1 MTPRQKQLYDI
12 IKADLDATGICPSF
26 EEMRE
31 RMGLASR
38 SAIPRILL
46 ALEEQGHIRRLRYR
60 ARAIEIVGHDVTVD
74 DLLSRDAGGEAI
86 AGVVQAAKRI
96 KKAPWHKEPTV
107 TITENSYQALLK
119 ALGKLRA
126 A

>member
-46 ALEEQGHIRRLRYR
+46 ALEEQGHIPV
-60 ARAIEIVGHDVTVD
+60 A
-74 DLLSRDAGGEAI
+74 SRSALI
-86 AGVVQAAKRI
+86 MSYSCFCRGVM
-96 KKAPWHKEPTV
+96 PPP
-107 TITENSYQALLK
+107 
-119 ALGKLRA
+119 
-126 A
+126 